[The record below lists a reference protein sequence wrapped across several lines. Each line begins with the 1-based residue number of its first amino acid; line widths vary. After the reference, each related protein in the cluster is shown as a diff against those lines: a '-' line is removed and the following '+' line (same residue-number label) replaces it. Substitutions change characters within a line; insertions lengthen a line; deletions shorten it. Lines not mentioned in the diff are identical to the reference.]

1 MSIELNCDACGKRIR
16 ARDSAAGKRA
26 KCPGCGDPIVI
37 PLPQTADEEVDSYG
51 FDDGSYD
58 GPEYDDG
65 PDDDGLDSAGSSQE
79 SVGTRPCPSCAETIK
94 SVAVKCRFCGE
105 VFDPK
110 LLGRQR
116 KSTSTGR
123 ALATPGSRLAAVLID
138 GLIQLP
144 VLLVLAVGITL
155 IDGNLAVIG
164 IALIGLS
171 AILILVIG
179 IYQLV
184 IISTDG
190 QSIGKRM
197 MKIRIL
203 KYEDDSNPGFV
214 HAVVLRA
221 FVNGLIGGI
230 PFVGP
235 IYALADLLF
244 IFGEEH
250 RCLHDLIAKT
260 KVVDTPEASR
270 SLLPENLHDLI
281 ASKKV
286 R

>member
-1 MSIELNCDACGKRIR
+1 MPL
-16 ARDSAAGKRA
+16 
-26 KCPGCGDPIVI
+26 VI
-37 PLPQTADEEVDSYG
+37 
-51 FDDGSYD
+51 
-58 GPEYDDG
+58 
-65 PDDDGLDSAGSSQE
+65 
-79 SVGTRPCPSCAETIK
+79 
-94 SVAVKCRFCGE
+94 
-105 VFDPK
+105 
-110 LLGRQR
+110 
-116 KSTSTGR
+116 
-123 ALATPGSRLAAVLID
+123 ALFV
-138 GLIQLP
+138 
-144 VLLVLAVGITL
+144 
-155 IDGNLAVIG
+155 G
-164 IALIGLS
+164 IALIGGNLEVIGISLIGLS
-171 AILILVIG
+171 IILSLALG

-250 RCLHDLIAKT
+250 RCLHDLIAST
-260 KVVDTPEASR
+260 KVVEAG
-270 SLLPENLHDLI
+270 
-281 ASKKV
+281 
-286 R
+286 